1 MKRKTSLANLEG
13 IPFLAMMWC
22 MCIQAC
28 TNASIHACYFLVR
41 LGQHLGLIGLDKG
54 DRDIYR
60 RGRTI
65 IEISRSLPIFNSSM
79 LPDAALLLHPPY
91 LTNALCVAVASSASV
106 NIQELVIRKSTL
118 RLKQGRL

>member
-1 MKRKTSLANLEG
+1 MKEIYKKERNFACVCESVKMKRKTSLANLEG

-65 IEISRSLPIFNSSM
+65 SEISRSGLS
-79 LPDAALLLHPPY
+79 H
-91 LTNALCVAVASSASV
+91 
-106 NIQELVIRKSTL
+106 
-118 RLKQGRL
+118 